1 MITPPHFDH
10 SQFFPCPHVPYL
22 LTFLPSYIRIPYD
35 SALHPL
41 TFIFYSLSFLH
52 NIQALTYNILLYVR
66 PSDFFIELMQI
77 LKFGKKRA
85 NLGGKMLSHK

>member
-1 MITPPHFDH
+1 MITPPILTPLN
-10 SQFFPCPHVPYL
+10 SSPALMP
-22 LTFLPSYIRIPYD
+22 LTF
-35 SALHPL
+35 LHPL

-85 NLGGKMLSHK
+85 NLGGKNVIA